1 MSKSS
6 EKPINPQKG
15 NEKEDQSEF
24 LAPMYQDPEWQTW
37 AAEHMRKQKE
47 WREKQE
53 GKRGER

>member
-6 EKPINPQKG
+6 EKPINPQEG

-24 LAPMYQDPEWQTW
+24 LAPMYQDPEWQAW
-37 AAEHMRKQKE
+37 AAEHMRKEKE

-53 GKRGER
+53 GKIK